1 MGGGI
6 SDVSQSLFFFL
17 QIKGGGGEEE
27 GEEEKKE
34 RKRKEREKER
44 KERPSPFPQQSLHE
58 IFDLSVFRSSEKG
71 RILVIL
77 FSNKQGKDGG

>member
-1 MGGGI
+1 MGWGI

-17 QIKGGGGEEE
+17 QIKGGGEEE

-34 RKRKEREKER
+34 RKIKEREKER
-44 KERPSPFPQQSLHE
+44 KERPSPFPQQSLHK
-58 IFDLSVFRSSEKG
+58 IFDLSVFRWSEKG